1 MKGMVIFMNK
11 APLISVIIPVYNGE
25 KRLPLCLD
33 SIKKQTYPQDKIE
46 IIIVDDDST
55 DNTVKLAKEKYGCK
69 VYRNGTHNPERG
81 KSIGIEYANGE
92 YLFFIDDDN
101 ELVHKTTLATLVKA
115 VIKENANGGQI
126 AKFHY
131 DESLSMADKYAALY
145 GTADPAV
152 YYLDKCDHL
161 KWTDKR
167 WTLSGT
173 VEKSEKKYYLMKF
186 TEKNLPTIGS
196 QGFLIK
202 KELVKMVHWQPFFYH
217 IDSNVEL
224 IRLGFDKYVI
234 LKDSIIHR
242 HSSSVGEMV
251 SKMRRNAGKWG
262 NKDEDREF
270 SYNLTM
276 PKMIKL
282 GLCLGTFVIPLCES
296 IQGYK
301 KYKSTAWFIHP
312 FFCFYT
318 ACIYTWSTLK
328 SKSAWKS
335 LK

>member
-1 MKGMVIFMNK
+1 MNNL
-11 APLISVIIPVYNGE
+11 PLVSVIIPVYNGAE
-25 KRLPLCLD
+25 RLPKCLD
-33 SIKKQTYPQDKIE
+33 SIKMQSYSQEKIE

-55 DNTVKLAKEKYGCK
+55 DDTVRIAEKRYGCK

-81 KSIGIEYANGE
+81 KSVGIEYANGE

-101 ELVHKTTLATLVKA
+101 ELVHKHSLETLVKA
-115 VIKENANGGQI
+115 VIRENATGGQI

-131 DESLSMADKYAALY
+131 DNSLSVADKYATLF

-152 YYLDKCDHL
+152 YYLGKCDHL
-161 KWTDKR
+161 KWTDKT
-167 WTLSGT
+167 WKLSGEL
-173 VEKSEKKYYLMKF
+173 EKEEKKYYLLKF

-196 QGFLIK
+196 QGFLVK
-202 KELVKMVHWQPFFYH
+202 KELVQKVHWKPFFYH

-224 IRLGFDKYVI
+224 IRLGYDKYVV

-242 HSSSVGEMV
+242 HSVSVKEMV
-251 SKMRRNAGKWG
+251 AKMHRNSGKWG
-262 NKDEDREF
+262 NKDEYRVY

-282 GLCLGTFVIPLCES
+282 GLCLGTFIVPLFES
-296 IQGYK
+296 IKGFILFP
-301 KYKSTAWFIHP
+301 SMAWFIHP

-318 ACIYTWSTLK
+318 ACIYTWSTIK

>member
-1 MKGMVIFMNK
+1 MDGGRQMAKEMPIV
-11 APLISVIIPVYNGE
+11 SVIIPVYNGAE
-25 KRLPLCLD
+25 RLPVCLD
-33 SIKKQTYPQDKIE
+33 SIMMQDYPKDKLE

-55 DNTVKLAKEKYGCK
+55 DDTVKIAQQRYGCR
-69 VYRNGTHNPERG
+69 VCRNGTHNPERG
-81 KSIGIEYANGE
+81 KSIGIEQANGE

-101 ELVHKTTLATLVKA
+101 ELVHKTTLSTLVKA

-131 DESLSMADKYAALY
+131 HKSLSMADKYAALF
-145 GTADPAV
+145 GSADPAV
-152 YYLDKCDHL
+152 YYLGKCDHM
-161 KWTDKR
+161 KWSDR
-167 WTLSGT
+167 NWNLSGM
-173 VEKSEKKYYLMKF
+173 VLKSEKKYYVLRF
-186 TEKNLPTIGS
+186 TEDNLPTIGS

-202 KELVKMVHWQPFFYH
+202 KELVHRVQWQPFFYH

-224 IRLGFDKYVI
+224 IRLGLDKYII

-242 HSSSVGEMV
+242 HSESVAEMIA
-251 SKMRRNAGKWG
+251 KMRRNARKWD
-262 NKDEDREF
+262 NKDEYRVY

-282 GLCLGTFVIPLCES
+282 GLCLGTMVVPLWES
-296 IQGYK
+296 MKGFIK
-301 KYKSTAWFIHP
+301 FPTLAWFIHP

-318 ACIYTWSTLK
+318 ACVYTWSTLK